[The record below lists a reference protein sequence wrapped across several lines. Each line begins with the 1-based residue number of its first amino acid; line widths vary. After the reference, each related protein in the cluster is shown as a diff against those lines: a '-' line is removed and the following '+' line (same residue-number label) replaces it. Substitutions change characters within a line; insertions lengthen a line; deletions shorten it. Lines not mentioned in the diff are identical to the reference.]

1 MEPANTTH
9 HNRLP
14 LPRHTPDNPLR
25 PRLSHRTLGRLTQ
38 RGRGQLRSD
47 IRSES
52 TRERLLGDDQP
63 TRGHLGRCHHRHV
76 VLGGYRL
83 VGQEGTVSGD
93 HHMLGRPQVL
103 KYVFSST
110 LSPTDPEVKVGSGD
124 AVEFVRGLKGQPG
137 AGIWLCGGAGLA
149 GQLLGEIDELVVKR
163 YPVVFGSGIPLFR
176 APFAPADWQL
186 CGSRVFLTGTTLTS
200 YVRRQEH

>member
-1 MEPANTTH
+1 
-9 HNRLP
+9 
-14 LPRHTPDNPLR
+14 
-25 PRLSHRTLGRLTQ
+25 
-38 RGRGQLRSD
+38 
-47 IRSES
+47 
-52 TRERLLGDDQP
+52 
-63 TRGHLGRCHHRHV
+63 
-76 VLGGYRL
+76 
-83 VGQEGTVSGD
+83 
-93 HHMLGRPQVL
+93 MLGRPQVL

-110 LSPTDPEVKVGSGD
+110 LSPTDPEVKVVSGD

-200 YVRRQEH
+200 YARRQEKQIAAGLAWENLAYLRWRDQFGDDGPESSR